1 MDGARAAR
9 TIVAGLLG
17 LVEALAA
24 AGLLYL
30 LAAAAGSIAFGP
42 SVTAMA
48 GRRVTIFVVDNGYHV
63 DLVLPTVDRSRD
75 WRPLLDASPIAA
87 PGRDAPWV
95 AFGWGSRTAYTEIGA
110 LSDLTPGAMARALA
124 FDRTV
129 MHVLPVARVRP
140 EGANVRA
147 VEIAAPLYAAMA
159 ARIDA
164 SFARDAE
171 GRVQP
176 LAGVTQGYGD
186 AYFEAVGAFSP
197 LRTCNVWAG
206 DMLRGAQVKVGAWTP
221 FAAPLMKGL

>member
-30 LAAAAGSIAFGP
+30 AAAATGSIPLGSLA
-42 SVTAMA
+42 TAMA

-63 DLVLPTVDRSRD
+63 DLVLPTVDPSKD

-87 PGRDAPWV
+87 PGRAAPWV
-95 AFGWGSRTAYTEIGA
+95 AFGWGSRAAYTEIGA
-110 LSDLTPGAMARALA
+110 LSDLSVGAMARALA
-124 FDRTV
+124 FDLTV
-129 MHVLPVARVRP
+129 MHVLPVARIRA
-140 EGANVRA
+140 ESANVRT
-147 VEIAAPLYAAMA
+147 VEIAAPLYAAMT
-159 ARIDA
+159 ARIEA

-176 LAGVTQGYGD
+176 LAGATQGYGD
-186 AYFEAVGAFSP
+186 AYFAAVGAFSP
-197 LRTCNVWAG
+197 VRTCNVWAG
-206 DMLRGAQVKVGAWTP
+206 EMLRAGGVPVGAWTP